1 MLHVTC
7 GVNESFVIG
16 GHIVVT
22 VLEID
27 GDHVLVSVSDPQN
40 DPPYWEQTVYC
51 GAAETSELLVQ

>member
-7 GVNESFVIG
+7 GVNEGLVIG
-16 GHIVVT
+16 ESIVVT

-27 GDHVLVSVSDPQN
+27 GDHVRISISDPQN

-51 GAAETSELLVQ
+51 GEAVSSELMVP